1 LASSFVQYSSQGSPV
16 WFIDIFLT
24 LEMVMGFKVL
34 QPLRD
39 IEDNNKIKL
48 LWKKHEQPHWYLNV
62 SQLSRA
68 WLKT

>member
-1 LASSFVQYSSQGSPV
+1 MVHRYFPDFGNGHGS
-16 WFIDIFLT
+16 
-24 LEMVMGFKVL
+24 VL
-34 QPLRD
+34 QPVRD

-62 SQLSRA
+62 FQLSRA